1 MKLRQSLN
9 WLLEQYIKI
18 VEDLEQERRED
29 RITISNA
36 YRTAKLGV
44 YNKVIQDLQGILE
57 EGENE

>member
-1 MKLRQSLN
+1 MKLRHSLN

-36 YRTAKLGV
+36 YRTAKIGV
-44 YNKVIQDLQGILE
+44 YRKVIEDLQEILE
-57 EGENE
+57 EGEDE

>member
-36 YRTAKLGV
+36 YRTAKIGV

-57 EGENE
+57 EGEDE